1 MNDNTY
7 HCRNCGA
14 PVTTELCP
22 YCNSLTGLSTSN
34 ANMEYPV
41 EECKEAK
48 LGFWNVVF
56 PLIFAFGFGF
66 FGLLFPFIF
75 ILSDVSEN
83 NTLTPSFSLPVI
95 IMCLPFA
102 VIGIVAFIIAIKPI
116 IRYLSLKRNGI
127 EIEGTVYGY
136 MDDNILLNGQPAQI
150 VKILID
156 SPKGKRFILYQLGDI
171 KKPYELNSR
180 IKLYVYK
187 DYFLIKEN
195 KEYLY
200 N

>member
-1 MNDNTY
+1 MKETF

-22 YCNSLTGLSTSN
+22 YCNSLTGLNTSD

-41 EECKEAK
+41 EECKEAT
-48 LGFWNVVF
+48 LSFWNTAF
-56 PLIFAFGFGF
+56 PLIFTFGFGF
-66 FGLLFPFIF
+66 FGFLFPIIF
-75 ILSDVSEN
+75 MSVDKKMGLS
-83 NTLTPSFSLPVI
+83 VI
-95 IMCLPFA
+95 VMCFPFA
-102 VIGIVAFIIAIKPI
+102 IIGIVSFIIAIRPI
-116 IRYLSLKRNGI
+116 IRHLSLKKHGI

-136 MDDNILLNGQPAQI
+136 MDDNILLNGTPAQI

-156 SPKGKRFILYQLGDI
+156 TPKGKRFILYQLGDI
-171 KKPYELNSR
+171 KKPYELNSK
-180 IKLYVYK
+180 IKLLVYK
-187 DYFLIKEN
+187 DYFKIIDK

>member
-1 MNDNTY
+1 MNDNTF

-48 LGFWNVVF
+48 LGFWNVLF

-66 FGLLFPFIF
+66 FGLLFPIVFI
-75 ILSDVSEN
+75 ISDTSSN
-83 NTLTPSFSLPVI
+83 NVPTSFSITTI

-102 VIGIVAFIIAIKPI
+102 IIGIVAFIIAIRPI
-116 IRYLSLKRNGI
+116 IRYISLKKHAI

-136 MDDNILLNGQPAQI
+136 MDDNILLNGTPAQI

-156 SPKGKRFILYQLGDI
+156 TPKGKRFILYQLGDI
-171 KKPYELNSR
+171 KKPYKLNSKV
-180 IKLYVYK
+180 KLLVYK